1 MELFKALRALRT
13 LPGAFRRGARYSRD
27 RLHGACLSRIPL
39 RAIEPLAISA
49 WYLRSRF
56 NARLRWSGIER
67 REVGRDVLKLEH
79 IDARRVLPGRVLERL
94 IDQRLHF
101 GRQRNRAEAW
111 PDLQRAASALA
122 QIIRKVKAATPGR
135 PVIVSPFHYVSQ
147 YANIYLIDEL
157 RKQLGLASIGVVS
170 GVPQNIYGSDEAMIP
185 HIDILHTYSE
195 TNRSGLGLRA
205 ARSLKRN
212 GVVVLFSDAP
222 PFTLSGYPMETV
234 GVSLFG
240 RPARIHNGVFRMG
253 APLDALLLPFYLRF
267 EHGRFDAVV
276 FDPLELA
283 RSDAPQRV
291 ADCIEK
297 GLRDNYSR
305 SLVAGH
311 PSMYAFAPAR

>member
-1 MELFKALRALRT
+1 MRLFKALRAL
-13 LPGAFRRGARYSRD
+13 PAAFTRAAKRSRD
-27 RLHGACLSRIPL
+27 RLKGACLARIPL

-49 WYLRSRF
+49 WYVRSCF
-56 NARLRWSGIER
+56 NARLRWSGLER
-67 REVGRDVLKLEH
+67 REIGHDVLKLAPV
-79 IDARRVLPGRVLERL
+79 DDRRVLPGRVLEKL

-111 PDLQRAASALA
+111 PDLQRAASVLA
-122 QIIRKVKAATPGR
+122 QIIRKIKTATPGR

-157 RKQLGLASIGVVS
+157 RKQLGLVSIGVVS
-170 GVPQNIYGSDEAMIP
+170 GVPQNIYGSDDAMIP

-234 GVSLFG
+234 GVCLFG
-240 RPARIHNGVFRMG
+240 RPSRIHNGVFRMG

-267 EHGRFDAVV
+267 EHGRFGAVV
-276 FDPLELA
+276 FEPLELA
-283 RSDAPQRV
+283 HSDAPQRV

-297 GLRDNYSR
+297 ALRDNYAR
-305 SLVAGH
+305 ALAAGH
-311 PSMYAFAPAR
+311 PSMYAFAPLR

>member
-1 MELFKALRALRT
+1 MRLFIALRG
-13 LPGAFRRGARYSRD
+13 LPAAFRRGARHSRD
-27 RLHGACLSRIPL
+27 RLQGACLSRIPL
-39 RAIEPLAISA
+39 RAIEPLAMTA
-49 WYLRSRF
+49 WYVRSCF

-67 REVGRDVLKLEH
+67 REVGRDVLKLDH
-79 IDARRVLPGRVLERL
+79 LDNRRVLPGRVLEKL

-111 PDLQRAASALA
+111 PDLQRAATVLA
-122 QIIRKVKAATPGR
+122 QIIRKVKAATPDR

-147 YANIYLIDEL
+147 YANIYLVDEL

-234 GVSLFG
+234 GVSIFG

-253 APLDALLLPFYLRF
+253 APFDALLLPFYLRF
-267 EHGRFDAVV
+267 EHGRFGAFV

-283 RSDAPQRV
+283 HGDAPQRL
-291 ADCIEK
+291 ADCIEQA
-297 GLRDNYSR
+297 LRDNYAR
-305 SLVAGH
+305 ALAAGH
-311 PSMYAFAPAR
+311 PSMYAFAPVR

>member
-1 MELFKALRALRT
+1 MRLLKALRAL
-13 LPGAFRRGARYSRD
+13 PAAIRRGARLGRD
-27 RLHGACLSRIPL
+27 RILGACVSRIPL
-39 RAIEPLAISA
+39 RAIEPLAIAA
-49 WYLRSRF
+49 WYARSCF
-56 NARLRWSGIER
+56 DARLRWSGIER
-67 REVGRDVLKLEH
+67 RDIGRDVLKLEP

-111 PDLQRAASALA
+111 PDLQRAASVLA
-122 QIIRKVKAATPGR
+122 QVIRKVKAATPGR

-147 YANIYLIDEL
+147 YANIYLVDEL
-157 RKQLGLASIGVVS
+157 RKQLGLATIGVVS
-170 GVPQNIYGSDEAMIP
+170 GVPQNIYGSDDAMIP

-234 GVSLFG
+234 GVSIFG
-240 RPARIHNGVFRMG
+240 RPSRIHNGVFRMG

-267 EHGRFDAVV
+267 EHGHFGAVV
-276 FDPLELA
+276 FEPLELA
-283 RSDAPQRV
+283 HSDAPQRL
-291 ADCIEK
+291 AGCIEK
-297 GLRDNYSR
+297 ALRDNYAR
-305 SLVAGH
+305 ALAAGH
-311 PSMYAFAPAR
+311 PSMYAFAPVR